1 MGHYCYKYGNIVD
14 SEAKLIAHQVN
25 SIGVM
30 NSGVAKDIKEKW
42 PEVFNQYKKVV
53 DSAMDKSK
61 LLGTCQVCMTEDG
74 KYIANLFGQEDFGY
88 DGKRY
93 TSYDA
98 LYEAMVSLADFCKE
112 NNIKWISIPR
122 FIGCG
127 RGGGSTRIV
136 SSIIEEAF
144 RDCHIMLEFWTLA
157 SDNYRTIYN
166 S

>member
-1 MGHYCYKYGNIVD
+1 MKTVAAKYEKAIESLRNNPRPVTKVAEEYGFNADVFRNYLHKHEPD
-14 SEAKLIAHQVN
+14 LAKQQ
-25 SIGVM
+25 G
-30 NSGVAKDIKEKW
+30 KR
-42 PEVFNQYKKVV
+42 
-53 DSAMDKSK
+53 
-61 LLGTCQVCMTEDG
+61 MTEDG

-112 NNIKWISIPR
+112 NNLKWISIPR

-144 RDCHIMLEFWTLA
+144 RNCHIMLEFWTLA
-157 SDNYRTIYN
+157 SDDYRTIYN

>member
-1 MGHYCYKYGNIVD
+1 
-14 SEAKLIAHQVN
+14 
-25 SIGVM
+25 M
-30 NSGVAKDIKEKW
+30 NGGVAKDIKEKW

-74 KYIANLFGQEDFGY
+74 KYI
-88 DGKRY
+88 
-93 TSYDA
+93 
-98 LYEAMVSLADFCKE
+98 
-112 NNIKWISIPR
+112 
-122 FIGCG
+122 
-127 RGGGSTRIV
+127 V

-144 RDCHIMLEFWTLA
+144 RDCHIMLAFWTLA